1 VITLPGGGTFRK
13 STAYSH
19 ESWEVGAFRPATLG
33 PKQFADGAVLSS
45 EDFGRDGSAFIDRY
59 PTFRLTTVPA
69 DAKNEAVTKAL
80 NKIADQKINLGENL
94 ATFRQTLDLLTGKT
108 SFLVDRLYAGL
119 RNKSFR
125 KYLGQSARDLSRNG
139 VVETAAKEYLGFVY
153 GLKPLMQ
160 DVYETSELIKHH
172 AGKDLLLKAKGSAQ
186 RTEFKAK
193 KSYGLCSYSVMDMNS
208 WSSNSR
214 TKCTLWARLDP
225 NHRGLRSLNQLGLL
239 NPWGLAWD
247 LVPFSFCV
255 DWVLPI
261 GPVLYALTA
270 PAGLIFVDGSISF
283 RNSEVMELGFQ
294 SDASSW
300 TEANV
305 QPSER
310 AIVPLT
316 YEGYS
321 RTQLSGWPLPG
332 LWFDSDPF
340 RGDRTLKAL
349 ALSILGLKGA
359 RSPVR

>member
-1 VITLPGGGTFRK
+1 
-13 STAYSH
+13 
-19 ESWEVGAFRPATLG
+19 
-33 PKQFADGAVLSS
+33 
-45 EDFGRDGSAFIDRY
+45 
-59 PTFRLTTVPA
+59 
-69 DAKNEAVTKAL
+69 
-80 NKIADQKINLGENL
+80 
-94 ATFRQTLDLLTGKT
+94 
-108 SFLVDRLYAGL
+108 
-119 RNKSFR
+119 
-125 KYLGQSARDLSRNG
+125 
-139 VVETAAKEYLGFVY
+139 
-153 GLKPLMQ
+153 MQ
-160 DVYETSELIKHH
+160 DVYEAGELLKHH
-172 AGKDLLLKAKGSAQ
+172 SGKDLLLKAKGSSQ
-186 RTEFKAK
+186 RTEYKAR
-193 KSYGLCSYSVMDMNS
+193 KSYGAASYSKIDMES
-208 WSSNSR
+208 WNSNSR

-283 RNSEVMELGFQ
+283 RNSEVMELSFCP
-294 SDASSW
+294 DAGIF
-300 TEANV
+300 TETNCP
-305 QPSER
+305 PSIR
-310 AIVPLT
+310 ATVPIT